1 MALMRVGSQE
11 QRLCQPCSALTSAP
25 RVLQVGPRR
34 HQPAAAGRAELS
46 GQDRVKRTGSCAIR
60 ILLLLRL
67 TTQAST
73 SSCSSRAL
81 GALPGPQRRNPRPE
95 RGRAASPRPAGRA
108 RGLRAAPAPPAH
120 PGRVAAAAALVPGPA
135 VPAMGGRSAARRE
148 DTGRRLA
155 RFAALRGAAARPGEL
170 WDVVVLT
177 AADAAQAGAFREQ
190 LAEKLRRGEL
200 PRGVRYHVC
209 PDPPGPRIG
218 NGGSALHVLQ
228 YLEDLYGDQWAS
240 FTVLL
245 IHSGGYSQRLPSA
258 SALGKIFTALPFG
271 DPVYQMLELKLAMY
285 IDFPRHMKP
294 GILVTCSDDIE
305 LYSTEVTETIALDK
319 PGFTALA
326 HPSDLAVGTT
336 HGVFVLDPSSF
347 SGKGG
352 VEYASCHRFLHKPD
366 MEMMRQSGAVCVRG
380 HCSSGNH
387 GDSGMAS
394 ECVYTDSI
402 FYMDHLTAKQ
412 LLMFYKQMGTLCYE
426 IDAYGDFLQALG
438 PGATPDYTKNMS
450 NVTKEDLGLVE
461 VRQQLYSLL
470 QGTALNVIVL
480 NNSQFYHI
488 GTTQEYLFHFT
499 AESKLRF
506 ELDLLPVAFSIFP
519 DTAKTSDQSSI
530 IQSILEPRCV
540 IGPGSVIEYSRIGP
554 EVSVGKSSIV
564 SGSYI
569 SFSVDI
575 PSRCF
580 LSSVTVKI
588 NDQIEYVTM
597 VFGVGDD
604 LKKTVKL
611 LSDIRSLQFFGASL
625 AKCLDLWSVE
635 ASDQLFSSGNTRLGL
650 WTVRIFPVCSTLSES
665 VRMSLKM
672 LNSVQHMS
680 PFKLSGFRLL
690 SIEEMLAY
698 KDVEGMLKFR
708 KQIYDEVC
716 LQRQKE
722 KSDCR
727 MNCT

>member
-1 MALMRVGSQE
+1 
-11 QRLCQPCSALTSAP
+11 
-25 RVLQVGPRR
+25 
-34 HQPAAAGRAELS
+34 
-46 GQDRVKRTGSCAIR
+46 
-60 ILLLLRL
+60 
-67 TTQAST
+67 
-73 SSCSSRAL
+73 
-81 GALPGPQRRNPRPE
+81 
-95 RGRAASPRPAGRA
+95 
-108 RGLRAAPAPPAH
+108 
-120 PGRVAAAAALVPGPA
+120 
-135 VPAMGGRSAARRE
+135 MGGRSAARRE
-148 DTGRRLA
+148 HTGRRLA

-209 PDPPGPRIG
+209 ADPPGPRIG
-218 NGGSALHVLQ
+218 NGGSTLHVLQ

-271 DPVYQMLELKLAMY
+271 DPLYQMLELKMAMY

-352 VEYASCHRFLHKPD
+352 LEYASCHRFLHKPD
-366 MEMMRQSGAVCVRG
+366 VGMMRQSGAVCVR

-412 LLMFYKQMGTLCYE
+412 LLMFYKRMGTLCYE

-438 PGATPDYTKNMS
+438 PGATPDYTKKMS

-470 QGTALNVIVL
+470 RGTALNVIVL

-519 DTAKTSDQSSI
+519 DTAETSDQSSV

-564 SGSYI
+564 SGSCI
-569 SFSVDI
+569 NFSVEI
-575 PSRCF
+575 PSHCF

-588 NDQIEYVTM
+588 NDQVEYVTM

-604 LKKTVKL
+604 LKKTVTL
-611 LSDIRSLQFFGASL
+611 LSDVHSLQFFGASL
-625 AKCLDLWSVE
+625 AECLGLWSIE
-635 ASDQLFSSGNTRLGL
+635 ASDQLFSSGNKHLGL
-650 WTVRIFPVCSTLSES
+650 WTARIFPVCSTLGES

-680 PFKLSGFRLL
+680 PFKLSGFRLM
-690 SIEEMLAY
+690 SVEEMLAY
-698 KDVEGMLKFR
+698 KDVEDMLKFR

-727 MNCT
+727 TNCT